1 MRLRTLQGGPAIQM
15 PIFLA
20 LFLAPVYVPVD
31 LLAGWVHAVATVNPV
46 TAILNAGRDLISGSA
61 GEIALAFAIVLALIG
76 GFTAWALRGLRNAE
90 AAGS

>member
-1 MRLRTLQGGPAIQM
+1 
-15 PIFLA
+15 
-20 LFLAPVYVPVD
+20 
-31 LLAGWVHAVATVNPV
+31 VNPV

-76 GFTAWALRGLRNAE
+76 AFTAWALRGLRSAE